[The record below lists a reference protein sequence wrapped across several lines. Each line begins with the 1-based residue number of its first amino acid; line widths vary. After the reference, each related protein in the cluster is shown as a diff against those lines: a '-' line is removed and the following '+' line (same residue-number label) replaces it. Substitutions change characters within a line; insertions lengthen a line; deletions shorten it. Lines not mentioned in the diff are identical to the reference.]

1 MKKTFGLLI
10 ISAFLMSACVTSK
23 KYNEAVSQQKKC
35 AEDLALANTKNQ
47 ELSTSVND
55 MDNELKKLRA
65 DHKKL
70 VDDTT
75 LLSVNVNE
83 TYEKYN
89 KLKEDYEIMQNNLN
103 TQLSGNKS
111 DLSKTLTDLQK
122 TQINLLEQENKL
134 NAQESKLIAQKKELE
149 NLTKTLELKE
159 AKLLELQSVLNKK
172 DSAVNALKNKIS
184 EALLGYENNG
194 LTIVKKN
201 GKVYV
206 SLDEKLLFASASY
219 TISTLGEEALKKLSK
234 VLETNADITVM
245 IEGHTDDIP
254 YKGVGQLKDNWDL
267 SVMRATSVVKIL
279 LQGSSID
286 PKRIIAAGRSN
297 YAPVDASKTKEART
311 KNRRTEIILTPKLDE
326 LFKMLESN

>member
-1 MKKTFGLLI
+1 MKKTYGLFI
-10 ISAFLMSACVTSK
+10 IIAFLMSACVTSK
-23 KYNEAVSQQKKC
+23 KYNELLSQQKKC
-35 AEDLALANTKNQ
+35 ADDLSLSNNKNQ
-47 ELSTSVND
+47 ELSTSVSD
-55 MDNELKKLRA
+55 METELKKLKA

-70 VDDTT
+70 VEDTT
-75 LLSVNVNE
+75 TLSSNLSE
-83 TYEKYN
+83 ITEKHN

-111 DLSKTLTDLQK
+111 DLSKTLSDLQK
-122 TQINLLEQENKL
+122 TQENLINQGTLLNT
-134 NAQESKLIAQKKELE
+134 QKKELE
-149 NLTKTLELKE
+149 QLNKALELKE

-206 SLDEKLLFASASY
+206 SLDEKLLFASGSY
-219 TISTLGEEALKKLSK
+219 TISTPGAEALKKLSK
-234 VLETNADITVM
+234 VLESNADINVM
-245 IEGHTDDIP
+245 IEGHTDDVP
-254 YKGVGQLKDNWDL
+254 YNGVGQLKDNWDL

-279 LQGSSID
+279 LQGSTID
-286 PKRIIAAGRSN
+286 PARIIAAGRSN
-297 YAPVDASKTKEART
+297 YSPIDASKTKEART